1 MPNSKWIVQRHR
13 HTRWASQLFVASLLH
28 AYAQACSE
36 SHQSGRSLD
45 LPVGCCSAS
54 SYVNSFSAGG
64 SMAAQGV
71 HRRALVHISP
81 TRCWRIARVSWPVAQ
96 PPGLLPPPPW
106 WFAVGHA
113 RSCHLAWHASAK
125 RLRRRLS
132 PGTQFPTNEA
142 APASLSAAW
151 LRSSNGVVSI
161 EYGTAATL

>member
-1 MPNSKWIVQRHR
+1 MRQRQKR
-13 HTRWASQLFVASLLH
+13 LASQLFVASLLH
-28 AYAQACSE
+28 AYVQACSE

-45 LPVGCCSAS
+45 LPVGCCSAP

-96 PPGLLPPPPW
+96 PPGLRPSPPW
-106 WFAVGHA
+106 RFAVDHI
-113 RSCHLAWHASAK
+113 RPCHLVWHASAK
-125 RLRRRLS
+125 KLCRRLS
-132 PGTQFPTNEA
+132 PGAHFPTNEA
-142 APASLSAAW
+142 ALASLSAAW

-161 EYGTAATL
+161 EFERE